1 MLALTE
7 RIRWVAYPC
16 MIIGQWQAVA
26 SLVAFVAGSVTAF
39 AGEKAL
45 ADFRAAFAPTEE
57 STDDPPGEKPPGM
70 VWVPGGEFSMG
81 IADPRALPRGGR
93 EAMADARPVHRVRVD
108 GFWMAETPVTNRQ
121 FAEFVVATN
130 YVTVAEQRPDPE
142 DFPGVPEEYL
152 VPGALVFSDPRKV
165 AGLGDYRQWWRWV
178 PGAYW
183 RRPHGP
189 DSSVEGKDDYPVVHV
204 AWQDA
209 VAYAEWAGGR
219 LPTEAEWEFAARGGI
234 SGKPYPWGGDLTPD
248 GEWRANTWQ
257 GRFPVENTAADGHE
271 GLAPVK
277 AYPPNGYGLYGM
289 AGNVWEWCADWYHAQ
304 AYRMR
309 ARDDAPVENP
319 RGPEASY
326 DPAEPGTA
334 KRSTR
339 GGSFLCTDQYCT
351 RYMVGTRGRAEP
363 NSGAIHTGFR
373 IVKPPGG
380 AKTDARD

>member
-165 AGLGDYRQWWRWV
+165 AGLGDYRQ
-178 PGAYW
+178 
-183 RRPHGP
+183 
-189 DSSVEGKDDYPVVHV
+189 S
-204 AWQDA
+204 
-209 VAYAEWAGGR
+209 
-219 LPTEAEWEFAARGGI
+219 
-234 SGKPYPWGGDLTPD
+234 DLS
-248 GEWRANTWQ
+248 
-257 GRFPVENTAADGHE
+257 F
-271 GLAPVK
+271 
-277 AYPPNGYGLYGM
+277 M
-289 AGNVWEWCADWYHAQ
+289 A
-304 AYRMR
+304 
-309 ARDDAPVENP
+309 
-319 RGPEASY
+319 
-326 DPAEPGTA
+326 
-334 KRSTR
+334 
-339 GGSFLCTDQYCT
+339 
-351 RYMVGTRGRAEP
+351 
-363 NSGAIHTGFR
+363 
-373 IVKPPGG
+373 
-380 AKTDARD
+380 